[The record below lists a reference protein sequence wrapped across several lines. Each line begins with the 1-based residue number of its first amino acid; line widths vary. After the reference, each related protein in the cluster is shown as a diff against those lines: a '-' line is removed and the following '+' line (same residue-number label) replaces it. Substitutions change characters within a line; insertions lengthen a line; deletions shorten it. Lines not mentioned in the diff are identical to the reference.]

1 LALSSHQLI
10 ALWLQLWLV
19 ASQLFQELEQYD
31 DALACVE
38 QAQPLTPH
46 QASIDV
52 ARADVYAASGDLDQ
66 AVLLYEQAL
75 ILDPEHVASL
85 VGLGRIQVQKE
96 ENDMALNRLCTAL
109 QHDPTHHQ
117 VCQASGMFC
126 PPAHGSWLFC

>member
-1 LALSSHQLI
+1 MEHAL
-10 ALWLQLWLV
+10 
-19 ASQLFQELEQYD
+19 
-31 DALACVE
+31 
-38 QAQPLTPH
+38 PLTPH
-46 QASIDV
+46 QANIDV
-52 ARADVYAASGDLDQ
+52 ARADVYAAKGDLEQ

-117 VCQASGMFC
+117 ASGVAAVNCSGRLTAVCALRLPFSC
-126 PPAHGSWLFC
+126 PKCTKTTARAIQLLS